1 MSRRKKFFKFN
12 LKYIYNFMLNNFL
25 ELKQTSSISMILV
38 IAKGVNMAIPLSIDF
53 NSQTLKS

>member
-1 MSRRKKFFKFN
+1 
-12 LKYIYNFMLNNFL
+12 MLNNFL
-25 ELKQTSSISMILV
+25 ELKQTSSMSMILV